1 MRPYVALHANCG
13 AGIRLLV
20 VWDSRLCGQ
29 IVGPFRIVF
38 MSLDSQSLNLELIDL
53 VLEERLKSQRKK
65 DDEGS
70 RLQAVQQRF
79 HDDFCH
85 TCETEII
92 PTLEAIATRLLGI
105 GGGSQIVYQPHSDRA
120 CLGPTLVFW
129 MSFEGDITRTPSEE
143 RFPYLKLEANARVMK
158 VEVSEG
164 DCWQPGDTWRS
175 VGAHRRGLIG
185 VWDLK
190 DITAAAVI
198 EETSMILARASTDI
212 EVPRSTA
219 NHPLGPV

>member
-1 MRPYVALHANCG
+1 
-13 AGIRLLV
+13 
-20 VWDSRLCGQ
+20 
-29 IVGPFRIVF
+29 
-38 MSLDSQSLNLELIDL
+38 MSIDSQSLNLEMIDL
-53 VLEERLKSQRKK
+53 VLEERMKTQRMK
-65 DDEGS
+65 DDAGS
-70 RLQAVQQRF
+70 RLHAEQQAF
-79 HDDFCH
+79 LDTFCR
-85 TCETEII
+85 TCEAEII
-92 PTLEAIATRLLGI
+92 PTLEAIAIRLTGI
-105 GGGSQIVYQPHSDRA
+105 GGGSKIVYQPEADRA

-129 MSFEGDITRTPSEE
+129 MSFEGEITRAPSEE

-198 EETSMILARASTDI
+198 EETSMILGRASTDI

-219 NHPLGPV
+219 NHPLGSV